1 MTAPTGNGP
10 GGRPAAPRGIDESRD
25 ATIDDP
31 VMRRYFGDHRE
42 SKAMRAR
49 AEQAARALLE
59 TEEGVDG
66 FIALRRGGFTADE
79 AVGQI
84 ALLQRAGVISD
95 RLGATNPVELTE
107 AVRQGGIDEAM
118 AGLDRAFSDDD
129 LVGGIF
135 SDLRSVTDKE
145 RNEVIVAAD
154 VMERSLI
161 WAIHDHSLPA
171 QGTPLGDATGRIDS
185 IQLRDSVA
193 NNIAAAIGGGSGG
206 KPEVKI
212 SDETVVRLG
221 SAAVNRGW
229 LRVEEVDQSGLV
241 TAQTGLDGLNAGELL
256 DLVEKS
262 RGDGFPVYDMDD
274 DQRVAF
280 GSLIPERVRR
290 QRAAIAGTGFESDRL
305 RPRRLGADVD
315 GAVAEQ
321 DEEASPKPDQA
332 TRGRSGA
339 ETLAFGSMVADDP
352 EETRRIDNEIIAEQ
366 RAADAA
372 SEADLVGRPSVD
384 ADEPSTRSLTDTRT
398 DAQVIAEMKDTQK
411 RVTANYRRQL
421 HANNVFAGKNA
432 RLSPDE
438 RLDEV
443 NKEHDAMVGMMVVSV
458 VGPLDRGINT
468 QTVLAATTTAVAMW
482 CMSPQ
487 FREMTAQYTDQLTKG
502 LRDRVD
508 AVKSSIRGKRMW
520 DSVAKRE
527 EAAERADAVE
537 TSFRNRLSA
546 IESTEGRVPMSYV
559 SAADTLATTAEMAYT
574 AMRTEG
580 DPEATMGQYRD
591 LVSGLEKQWT
601 ADGLEVSKVHAYA
614 RDLVGE
620 RAQTDPTYHAMFSEL
635 AGGRVRMTPQRMNEH
650 TGKMGWDKRWQFP
663 NGAKLSDTKST
674 FFNPRP
680 PAPAEEHVGALGAAY
695 AIDLT
700 EAFNERGPEAA
711 AQVILGYQNAP
722 QLHGTGLSE
731 AESSSPGAQP
741 DVALAAQMRASVAL
755 QAALDDGYDPAMCSQ
770 IHAHALGE
778 GFAAFA
784 MDNPKAAEAI
794 RSAYEPKMAVMS
806 QRYREERLK
815 ETKVRSIP
823 RPGPQFM
830 QREEV
835 LLGDGGEVRAVK
847 GGPEGKSSKGDRQGG
862 FGSTQPTSTGS
873 SKESTNLATS
883 TAGRNGRPEGGIE
896 RKEPVKTV
904 TKEPG
909 KDDLGSK
916 RPGSLDSD
924 KHTGGTKIE
933 KKNLG
938 DLTSDKRDRPA
949 SGRTGKASDSWAVAP
964 DSPEAR
970 AARRFGDVEGL
981 NPDGTIDVG
990 AGAQSERRRR
1000 ERVVAQR
1007 NERARA
1013 REAAA
1018 NAARARQ
1025 DGRNAASD
1033 AGDDVQRGLDHEV
1046 SEASGNREKGTSTW
1060 RADSQRKVAASASMA
1075 PKLPEARVQTPG
1087 QRQQAEGFNWSYDA
1101 NRTSVQSK
1109 IETNYDNKA
1118 TEGMVEEGRYSNS
1131 GAGFALKEGRV
1142 RRNQAVN
1149 AESRISAQMAQMREA
1164 AERQLRDAEKKKA
1177 EASPEL

>member
-25 ATIDDP
+25 AMIDDP

-59 TEEGVDG
+59 AEEGVDG

-95 RLGATNPVELTE
+95 RLGAANPVELTE

-118 AGLDRAFSDDD
+118 TGLDRAFSDDG
-129 LVGGIF
+129 LVGEVF
-135 SDLRSVTDKE
+135 SDLRSATSKE

-154 VMERSLI
+154 VMERSLV
-161 WAIHDHSLPA
+161 WAIHDHSLPV

-193 NNIAAAIGGGSGG
+193 GNIAAAIGGDPEGN
-206 KPEVKI
+206 PEVKI

-221 SAAVNRGW
+221 SVAVNRGW
-229 LRVEEVDQSGLV
+229 LRVEEVGPSEIV
-241 TAQTGLDGLNAGELL
+241 IAQTGLDGLNAGELL

-262 RGDGFPVYDMDD
+262 RGDGFPVYEMDD
-274 DQRVAF
+274 AQRVAF

-305 RPRRLGADVD
+305 RPRRLGSDVE

-321 DEEASPKPDQA
+321 GEEVSPKPEQA
-332 TRGRSGA
+332 VRGRSGA
-339 ETLAFGSMVADDP
+339 ETLAFGPAAVDDP
-352 EETRRIDNEIIAEQ
+352 EETRRIDNEIISEQ
-366 RAADAA
+366 RAVDAA
-372 SEADLVGRPSVD
+372 SEADLVGRPSTDV
-384 ADEPSTRSLTDTRT
+384 DEPSTRSLTDTRT
-398 DAQVIAEMKDTQK
+398 DAQVITEMKDTQK
-411 RVTANYRRQL
+411 RVMADYRRQL

-438 RLDEV
+438 RMDEV
-443 NKEHDAMVGMMVVSV
+443 NKEHDAMTGMMVVSV
-458 VGPLDRGINT
+458 IGPLDRGINT

-482 CMSPQ
+482 CMSPE
-487 FREMTAQYTDQLTKG
+487 FRDMTTQYTDQLTKG

-559 SAADTLATTAEMAYT
+559 SAADTLATTSEMAYT

-580 DPEATMGQYRD
+580 TPDVTMGQYRE
-591 LVSGLEKQWT
+591 LVSGLEKQWA

-650 TGKMGWDKRWQFP
+650 TGTMGWDKRWQFP

-680 PAPAEEHVGALGAAY
+680 PAPAEDHVGALGAAY

-722 QLHGTGLSE
+722 QLHGSGLSA
-731 AESSSPGAQP
+731 AESSSPGSQP

-755 QAALDDGYDPAMCSQ
+755 QAALDDGHDPAMCSQ

-806 QRYREERLK
+806 QQYREERLK

-823 RPGPQFM
+823 RPGPQFI
-830 QREEV
+830 QREE
-835 LLGDGGEVRAVK
+835 LPIGDGGEVRAVE
-847 GGPEGKSSKGDRQGG
+847 GGPEGKSSKDDHQRGS
-862 FGSTQPTSTGS
+862 GSTQPISTGS
-873 SKESTNLATS
+873 SKESTKPATS
-883 TAGRNGRPEGGIE
+883 TVGRNGRPEGGIE
-896 RKEPVKTV
+896 RKEPVK
-904 TKEPG
+904 KEPDKG
-909 KDDLGSK
+909 DFGSK
-916 RPGSLDSD
+916 QPGSLDSD
-924 KHTGGTKIE
+924 KHAGNTKIE
-933 KKNLG
+933 KKNPG
-938 DLTSDKRDRPA
+938 DFMAGKRDRPA
-949 SGRTGKASDSWAVAP
+949 QGQTGEASDGWGVAP
-964 DSPEAR
+964 DSPEAVS
-970 AARRFGDVEGL
+970 ATSRFGDVEGL
-981 NPDGTIDVG
+981 NPDGTINVG

-1025 DGRNAASD
+1025 DGRGTASD
-1033 AGDDVQRGLDHEV
+1033 AGDDVQQGLDHEV
-1046 SEASGNREKGTSTW
+1046 AETSGNREKGTPTW
-1060 RADSQRKVAASASMA
+1060 RADSQRKVASSAPMV

-1087 QRQQAEGFNWSYDA
+1087 QRQQAEGFNRGYDA

-1109 IETNYDNKA
+1109 IETSYDNKA

-1142 RRNQAVN
+1142 RRNQAAN
-1149 AESRISAQMAQMREA
+1149 AEDRVSAQMAQIREK
-1164 AERQLRDAEKKKA
+1164 AERQVRDAEKKKA
-1177 EASPEL
+1177 QASPEL